1 MAPHTVRLGPLRYVR
16 LDSYVRPRPPIFTA
30 IVVCVLLLGAG
41 TYALRY
47 EEPVCPPGR
56 TEYHGPAC

>member
-1 MAPHTVRLGPLRYVR
+1 MAIQTHRLGKNKFITI
-16 LDSYVRPRPPIFTA
+16 DSYYRPVPPIFTA

-41 TYALRY
+41 TYALTY
-47 EEPVCPPGR
+47 ENPVCPPGR

>member
-1 MAPHTVRLGPLRYVR
+1 MTPHTVRLGPGRYVR

-30 IVVCVLLLGAG
+30 IVVCILLLGAG
-41 TYALRY
+41 TYALTY

>member
-1 MAPHTVRLGPLRYVR
+1 MALHTVRLRPGLCV
-16 LDSYVRPRPPIFTA
+16 LFDSYVRPGPPIFTA

-41 TYALRY
+41 TYALTY
-47 EEPVCPPGR
+47 ENPVCPPGR